1 MNMDITRKTWRGSA
15 TRRALFAT
23 AILLTTSQ
31 MAMAA
36 GSTMLVCRSNNN
48 GSLGPD
54 LFELN
59 EAKSS
64 ITIKFSPARGNAGTA
79 TPARTEGPYHA
90 TFTPNTITVSGD
102 DGYGLLRTYIINRI
116 AGTVTV
122 TYVSDNLVRGHAEW
136 TCQVGKAK
144 F

>member
-1 MNMDITRKTWRGSA
+1 MNMDIARKTWRGGGA
-15 TRRALFAT
+15 RRALFAA
-23 AILLTTSQ
+23 AILMTASQ

-36 GSTMLVCRSNNN
+36 TTTLSCRSNNN

-102 DGYGLLRTYIINRI
+102 NGYGLLRTYIINRI

-122 TYVSDNLVRGHAEW
+122 TYVSNNLVRGHAEW

>member
-1 MNMDITRKTWRGSA
+1 MDMNIARMNRCGA
-15 TRRALFAT
+15 AARRALFTT
-23 AILLTTSQ
+23 AILLTISQ

-36 GSTMLVCRSNNN
+36 GSTMLVCHSNNN

-54 LFELN
+54 LFEIN

-64 ITIKFSPARGNAGTA
+64 VTIKFSPARGNEGTA
-79 TPARTEGPYHA
+79 TLARTEGPYHA

-102 DGYGLLRTYIINRI
+102 NGYGLLRTYIINRI

-122 TYVSDNLVRGHAEW
+122 TYVSNNLVRGHAEW